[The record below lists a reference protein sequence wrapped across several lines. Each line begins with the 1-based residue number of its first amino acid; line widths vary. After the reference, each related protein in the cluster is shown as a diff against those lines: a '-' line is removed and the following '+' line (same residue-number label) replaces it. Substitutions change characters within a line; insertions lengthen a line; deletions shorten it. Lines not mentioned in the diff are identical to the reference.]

1 MNPATNKIYVA
12 NVVGNSV
19 AVIDGLRNSISSVPV
34 GINPGQVVVNALTN
48 KVYVANSSSSS
59 VTVIDGATKSTQT
72 VSVQGNPEEL
82 LVDPL
87 SNIIYVTY
95 AGIPALTKLDGA
107 NNTIFTLPLGPS
119 NESYTQIL
127 LAMNVGTDAYGNQYV
142 SPDATFVEP

>member
-1 MNPATNKIYVA
+1 M
-12 NVVGNSV
+12 
-19 AVIDGLRNSISSVPV
+19 
-34 GINPGQVVVNALTN
+34 NALTN